1 MTLLCR
7 YLCGVG
13 GLKCRNWMSVSGT
26 DEVRD
31 VQNETWRE
39 IRKFDGKEVEIKL
52 SIEMSLV

>member
-1 MTLLCR
+1 MCR